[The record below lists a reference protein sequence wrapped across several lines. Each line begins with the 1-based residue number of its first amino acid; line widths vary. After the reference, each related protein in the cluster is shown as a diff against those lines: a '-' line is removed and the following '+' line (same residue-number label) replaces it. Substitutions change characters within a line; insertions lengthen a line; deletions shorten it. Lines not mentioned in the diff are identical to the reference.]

1 MGRHKDLEVRKAT
14 NKRHIKCFRKGRSLL
29 ELGFR
34 PFGIWPFNPHKH
46 DVKTFAASDALLGI
60 KPGPDA
66 QTEVKAARERGR
78 VMAPEIV
85 RQATVSWKP
94 EAREALVKIADN
106 AAQARRAKY
115 KGPGVFD
122 PVTGIARMFYTS
134 ESFVMATAAA
144 EAQKAAAEMDKA
156 ARRVERAAKS
166 ASISAK
172 KAEAAAAKSE
182 KAAAKAAAKGR
193 IRATTAMQQETLAGA
208 AAPSAAPKVG
218 SKRRAAD
225 LPSPFPTDA
234 NPYGRSFQKRVRASS
249 K

>member
-1 MGRHKDLEVRKAT
+1 
-14 NKRHIKCFRKGRSLL
+14 
-29 ELGFR
+29 
-34 PFGIWPFNPHKH
+34 
-46 DVKTFAASDALLGI
+46 
-60 KPGPDA
+60 
-66 QTEVKAARERGR
+66 
-78 VMAPEIV
+78 MAPEIV

-94 EAREALVKIADN
+94 EAREALDKIADN

-166 ASISAK
+166 ASNSAK
-172 KAEAAAAKSE
+172 KAEAAAKSE

-208 AAPSAAPKVG
+208 AAPSAASKVG